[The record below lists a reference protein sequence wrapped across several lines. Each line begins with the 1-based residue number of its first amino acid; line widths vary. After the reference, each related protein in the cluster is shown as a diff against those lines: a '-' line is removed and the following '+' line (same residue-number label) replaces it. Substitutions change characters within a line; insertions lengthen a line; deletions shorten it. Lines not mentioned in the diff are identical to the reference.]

1 MQIYFAGVESPS
13 HLQALKTCG
22 VERVAVS
29 INNLAR
35 HTSKYVEWASQDRL
49 GGLDWVCYADSPTCP
64 VDPALEV
71 LAGAEVQ
78 PEWVA
83 GPARWS
89 EDTWI
94 KDSDLGFLPI
104 WDGHD
109 ASVLRTYAEDYEG
122 VVLPDSVVDN
132 GIAVRTAKAALPTM
146 GTLGGLTGRSKGVD
160 RFDLLVSSSWWAVQK
175 HGETQVW
182 TGNRLVRLNA
192 DDKHLKRRRYAE
204 AIEALGCDVWSRPG
218 RRSIGDSALRR
229 PVLDALGTVP
239 QRHAPAPYGRS
250 SSY

>member
-109 ASVLRTYAEDYEG
+109 ASVLRT
-122 VVLPDSVVDN
+122 L
-132 GIAVRTAKAALPTM
+132 RR
-146 GTLGGLTGRSKGVD
+146 GLRGRGAP
-160 RFDLLVSSSWWAVQK
+160 R
-175 HGETQVW
+175 
-182 TGNRLVRLNA
+182 
-192 DDKHLKRRRYAE
+192 
-204 AIEALGCDVWSRPG
+204 LGCG
-218 RRSIGDSALRR
+218 
-229 PVLDALGTVP
+229 
-239 QRHAPAPYGRS
+239 
-250 SSY
+250 

>member
-1 MQIYFAGVESPS
+1 MQIFFAGVESPS

-35 HTSKYVEWASQDRL
+35 HTTKYVEWASQDRL

-83 GPARWS
+83 GPAAGPRTPGS
-89 EDTWI
+89 RTATWG
-94 KDSDLGFLPI
+94 SCRSGTATTP
-104 WDGHD
+104 
-109 ASVLRTYAEDYEG
+109 ASCGRYAEDYEG

-146 GTLGGLTGRSKGVD
+146 GTLGGLTGRSKGID
-160 RFDLLVSSSWWAVQK
+160 RFDMLVSSAWWAVQK

-204 AIEALGCDVWSRPG
+204 AIEALGCDVAAVLADDPLETVRCAVLSWM
-218 RRSIGDSALRR
+218 ALERF
-229 PVLDALGTVP
+229 LNAMGEL
-239 QRHAPAPYGRS
+239 PAVHLQ
-250 SSY
+250 